1 MFKQEVREIGIYKS
15 EDAWTLNLTK
25 LRSVCVCRGGGR
37 GGQAI
42 NELVGSAGGAM
53 FGLIV
58 HFGIV
63 EWIV

>member
-25 LRSVCVCRGGGR
+25 WRRGA
-37 GGQAI
+37 QAI

-58 HFGIV
+58 HSGIV

>member
-1 MFKQEVREIGIYKS
+1 MDTQFNEMAEG
-15 EDAWTLNLTK
+15 A
-25 LRSVCVCRGGGR
+25 
-37 GGQAI
+37 QAI

-58 HFGIV
+58 HSGIV

>member
-1 MFKQEVREIGIYKS
+1 MDTQFNEMAE
-15 EDAWTLNLTK
+15 
-25 LRSVCVCRGGGR
+25 GGGA
-37 GGQAI
+37 QAI

-58 HFGIV
+58 HSGIV

>member
-25 LRSVCVCRGGGR
+25 WRRGT
-37 GGQAI
+37 QAI
-42 NELVGSAGGAM
+42 NELVGSAGGPM